1 LPERRRTRGI
11 SLVEVLIALS
21 VVALLAA
28 FAVPS
33 YGTYTRRI
41 WVSEGLLIAQAAK
54 PAAVEE
60 AVANAR
66 QSSAYQMQARF
77 LPVTVVASR
86 PSRMIDS
93 VVRIDRSSGPILI
106 ITFSEAFDP
115 RGLHKLSLPIVGSR
129 GDGKFTWRCI
139 AGDDAMPSIMLGR
152 DNGVAVGEPLPLDL
166 APSDCRG

>member
-11 SLVEVLIALS
+11 SLVEVLIALA

-33 YGTYTRRI
+33 YGTYTRRV

-60 AVANAR
+60 VVANAQ
-66 QSSAYQMQARF
+66 QSSAYQTQARF

-106 ITFSEAFDP
+106 INFSKAFGP
-115 RGLHKLSLPIVGSR
+115 GSKLSLPVVGSR

-139 AGDDAMPSIMLGR
+139 AGDDAMPYIMVGR